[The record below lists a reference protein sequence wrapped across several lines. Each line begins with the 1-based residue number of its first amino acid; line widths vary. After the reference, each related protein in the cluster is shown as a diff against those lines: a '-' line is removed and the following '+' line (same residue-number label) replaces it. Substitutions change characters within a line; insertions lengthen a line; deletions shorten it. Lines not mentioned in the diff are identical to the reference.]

1 MKKIAIITK
10 NTTFNKYFGGLEVH
24 TKSLIENLSQ
34 DYELHIFA
42 PKRELKNSE
51 VFETN
56 RSYFFIDVNYR
67 TGFFSDFF
75 NRNWYKGLLE
85 FFNAK
90 YKENNYDLII
100 SISSAG
106 YPLLKNKDLYN
117 TNIVSICHG
126 SAYSEFKSL
135 INEQGLFSIPVLRN
149 LPYFLYNYY
158 FKQVAFI
165 KNSDFVVSV
174 SSYVQSSVIKE
185 SGSKDFSKFKVIH
198 NGAKIEAYQKDFTRE
213 GLLKVLFSGRI
224 ERSKGIFVL
233 LDAIKDLNIK
243 LYIAGDGSLLEEAKN
258 KVLEMKIQDK
268 AIFLGRLNYPELVN
282 YYKEADILVA
292 PSLRI
297 EGFPMS
303 IVEAMSYYLPVIATK
318 IGGNDDA
325 VFENRNGFLI
335 TPGDTF
341 ELKERIKFFDTYPE
355 KIKEYGLNARNLTV
369 QKFNVDLMISE
380 YKSLIERFI
389 IES

>member
-42 PKRELKNSE
+42 PKRELKNLE
-51 VFETN
+51 VNETN
-56 RSYFFIDVNYR
+56 RNYFFIDVNYK
-67 TGFFSDFF
+67 TGLFSDFF
-75 NRNWYKGLLE
+75 SGNWYKGLLE
-85 FFNAK
+85 FFNSK
-90 YKENNYDLII
+90 YKEHNYDLII

-117 TNIVSICHG
+117 TNIISICHG

-135 INEQGLFSIPVLRN
+135 INEQGLFSFSVMRN

-158 FKQVAFI
+158 FKQVEFI
-165 KNSDFVVSV
+165 KNSDFIVTV
-174 SSYVQSSVIKE
+174 SSYVQSAVIKE
-185 SGSKDFSKFKVIH
+185 SGSKDLSKFKVIH
-198 NGAKIEAYQKDFTRE
+198 NGAKVEAYQKDFNRE
-213 GLLKVLFSGRI
+213 GLLKVLFSGRV
-224 ERSKGIFVL
+224 EKSKGIFVL
-233 LDAIKDLNIK
+233 LEAIKDLNIK
-243 LYIAGDGSLLEEAKN
+243 LFVAGDGSMLEDAK
-258 KVLEMKIQDK
+258 KTSIDYKIQDK
-268 AIFLGRLNYPELVN
+268 VIFLGKLNYPELIN
-282 YYKEADILVA
+282 YYKESDILVA

-335 TPGDTF
+335 SPGDTF

-355 KIKEYGLNARNLTV
+355 KIKEYGINARNLAV